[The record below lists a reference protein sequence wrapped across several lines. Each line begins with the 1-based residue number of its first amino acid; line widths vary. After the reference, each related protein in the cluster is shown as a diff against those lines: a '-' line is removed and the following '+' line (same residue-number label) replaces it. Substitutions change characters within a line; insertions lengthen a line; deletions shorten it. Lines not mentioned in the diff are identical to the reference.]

1 MPRLFLRLMGWWY
14 NYHAKM
20 KGDGSMPD
28 ELTVSKDN
36 RPAAKQDREFD
47 IGCVPSNWWYHLV
60 GENILVKLIAA
71 FTNIKVKPDP
81 DYLKEEGPIIVIS
94 NHESYLDPVITSML
108 TRGRPG
114 NFVTGE
120 FVFRKEPWGT
130 WFKLGG
136 AIPKKQFVVD
146 TVSVK
151 AMMKVMK
158 RKGVLFIYPEA
169 TRCVDGST
177 IAFDD
182 GVAKMAKKAGAAIYI
197 AHIHGAYLTMPRWSN
212 NIRRGKITAEF
223 VRKLPGSEV
232 KDMSAEEIHQYI
244 IDGMNYD
251 ENEFARANKISYKGS
266 DLAKGLQNVAY
277 VCPKCR
283 SEFTMQWMGKDG
295 SDKIRCS
302 SCGNTVRYLPTGL
315 LEGATSDDTSFEDLK
330 KWTDWEK
337 QLVAEELAQGDFH
350 MELDADL
357 FKVFD
362 PFTFANTGSGKV
374 TINSTEVIYEGTDCD
389 SQLGIPY
396 KKGKPLPKYRNR
408 TLEGVSKPVRQV
420 FEIATMK
427 GLVSR
432 YGKYFEI
439 YSKDG
444 ELFRFHVEGQKVYK
458 VQQVVKLLGRN

>member
-1 MPRLFLRLMGWWY
+1 
-14 NYHAKM
+14 
-20 KGDGSMPD
+20 MPD

-36 RPAAKQDREFD
+36 KPSKKDNDYD
-47 IGCVPSNWWYHLV
+47 IGCVPSNWYYHWV
-60 GENILVKLIAA
+60 GENLIVKLIAA
-71 FTNIKVKPDP
+71 VTNIKVKPDP

-94 NHESYLDPVITSML
+94 NHESYLDPVVTSML

-177 IAFDD
+177 ITFDD

-197 AHIHGAYLTMPRWSN
+197 AHIHGAYLTMPRWSHGS
-212 NIRRGKITAEF
+212 IRRGKITAEF
-223 VRKLPGSEV
+223 VRKLKGEDV
-232 KDMSAEEIHQYI
+232 KSMSADEIHQYI
-244 IDGMNYD
+244 LDGIRYD
-251 ENEFARANKISYKGS
+251 ENDYAREHKIPYKGS
-266 DLAKGLQNVAY
+266 NLAKGLQNVAY
-277 VCPKCR
+277 ICPKC
-283 SEFTMQWMGKDG
+283 STEFSMKWVKGEG
-295 SDKIRCS
+295 GDKLRCDK
-302 SCGNTVRYLPTGL
+302 CGNTVRYLPTGL
-315 LEGATSDDTSFEDLK
+315 LEGATKDDISFEDLK
-330 KWTDWEK
+330 KWTDRERE
-337 QLVAEELAQGDFH
+337 LVAEEIAQGDFH

-362 PFTFANTGSGKV
+362 PLTFAKTGSGKV
-374 TINSTEVIYEGTDCD
+374 TITSKEVIYEGTDCD
-389 SQLGIPY
+389 SELGIPY
-396 KKGKPLPKYRNR
+396 KKDKPLPKYKNR
-408 TLEGVSKPVRQV
+408 TLEGVAKPTRQV
-420 FEIATMK
+420 FEISSMK
-427 GLVSR
+427 GLFSR

-444 ELFRFHVEGQKVYK
+444 ELFRFHVDGQKVYK
-458 VQQVVKLLGRN
+458 VQLVVKLLGRN